1 MIQTRGSHSQTKEK
15 ILHASLVEFSE
26 NGLEGSTMRAI
37 AQRAGTSLGLTY
49 NYFKNKDEIVKELLI
64 NFFENREKV
73 ITESIQH
80 LSDTELAI
88 ETHLRFLVEDIRKNE
103 MMYRLHLSLLLQ
115 PKIMKRIK
123 SNEHPFQEL
132 QERDKKLFALIS
144 KTAQQDLGI
153 DGSVMMTFALGII
166 TLSLANERS
175 VDINLIPKLL
185 IQSFKK
191 TK

>member
-1 MIQTRGSHSQTKEK
+1 MIQTWESHSENRGK

-26 NGLEGSTMRAI
+26 NGLEGTTMRAI
-37 AQRAGTSLGLTY
+37 AHRAGTSLGLTY

-64 NFFENREKV
+64 TFFNNREKV
-73 ITESIQH
+73 ISESIKN
-80 LSDTELAI
+80 LSDKELAI
-88 ETHLRFLVEDIRKNE
+88 ETHLRFLVEDIHKNE

-115 PKIMKRIK
+115 PKIMNRIK
-123 SNEHPFQEL
+123 SNEEPFQQL

-175 VDINLIPKLL
+175 VDINSIPKLL

-191 TK
+191 E